1 MMSSGFYDPTVTAS
15 MLRRSLPLE
24 RTLQIKTIYH
34 HLSLAARRAMEEKVV
49 LLSEMDCL
57 ER

>member
-1 MMSSGFYDPTVTAS
+1 